1 MSEDRARWE
10 RKAELLLCCLGVTMG
25 VGNLWRLPKVIYE
38 GGGGSFLLPFLL
50 STVLLAKPLLC
61 LEMCLGQFAGAG
73 LLSVFQCCPASR
85 GLGASMCLQA
95 ALTALLGNVVLA
107 YTLLYL
113 WHSVDVP
120 WAHCDAQW
128 GARLDTCFTTSEAAV
143 SAMSTLAPPSL
154 CRPCKRVRAELPFLA
169 LSRGGAHV
177 EMPPVSSFIRLRGA
191 AVVVSPKLLKILGLS
206 GGLTEV
212 QGIKTDVLVS
222 LFIVWTHVFAFT
234 RHSISAYRK
243 LVYVTVLTPYAILL
257 VILAQSLSLHGA
269 MEGLRYMFVPDWAR
283 LSDYEVA
290 MNFLWAKA
298 ASQALMSLTLGHG
311 AFLVLSSFSDFSNRT
326 PRDVSLVAF
335 IDVATCLVACATVHA
350 LIGHLAS
357 LLAVPIDM
365 ALPRSALIGVAF
377 VAVPEALV
385 HLPVPAVWSFAF
397 FLAVYLLGITASVV
411 LTEVV
416 LSSLSDQFNS
426 LSERR
431 ALCSMVFCVT
441 CFVIALPICTHA
453 GPYLFYLLEWFI
465 SPTNTILI
473 CTLELV
479 VINCGYGVKQL
490 TFDLTFMLKR
500 PLSKFWVIC
509 WKYIVWPVL
518 LVLCVQRLVV
528 VPLEGLRLF
537 RYTYPWPA
545 IACTHLLLV
554 LVFLPVLVWALELI
568 HTLGF
573 AGALSPNPHWGPAEP
588 ENFNAYQAAL
598 GRSRHPSVNVE
609 GRLGFPPEAPLRIVG
624 QPDSERL
631 RREEAAE
638 LEKAL
643 TASAAVDRA
652 PSGS

>member
-38 GGGGSFLLPFLL
+38 GGGGSFLLQFLL

-128 GARLDTCFTTSEAAV
+128 GARLDTCFTTSEAA
-143 SAMSTLAPPSL
+143 
-154 CRPCKRVRAELPFLA
+154 RELLLEF
-169 LSRGGAHV
+169 
-177 EMPPVSSFIRLRGA
+177 
-191 AVVVSPKLLKILGLS
+191 PKLPAAFTLRRGLAISDQRASPHSVMLARAKAASKGESSLKILGLS

-283 LSDYEVA
+283 LSDYE
-290 MNFLWAKA
+290 LWAKA

-385 HLPVPAVWSFAF
+385 HLPVPAVW
-397 FLAVYLLGITASVV
+397 SVV

-554 LVFLPVLVWALELI
+554 LVFLPVLIWALELI
-568 HTLGF
+568 HTLKSRNQDFVVSYQGF